1 METSACTRSV
11 RIYGSSYGCGGG
23 RHWGTCREGKTEE
36 TTDEKS
42 TASRA
47 RHTRREAWRRVRKTF
62 DTKQESAHTAADAHK
77 KVDVE
82 LFQRSCS
89 AAQLRQLAG
98 LAKCYR
104 RAQRWHPVVT
114 PMMEGRDMCAKK
126 RSNDRSPLPTAMVM
140 RRAARLNGSVSSATE
155 DEPAELILV
164 GASLSRREKLGAHPH
179 EGVPSRK
186 SGGERV
192 LHVWYDFCLDSG
204 RQERFSRLSMKPK

>member
-1 METSACTRSV
+1 MSIVAQTKRTQRRGVGTTGWQTRRRQTLSN
-11 RIYGSSYGCGGG
+11 SLELSCS
-23 RHWGTCREGKTEE
+23 RHAW
-36 TTDEKS
+36 
-42 TASRA
+42 
-47 RHTRREAWRRVRKTF
+47 REAWRRVRKTF

-126 RSNDRSPLPTAMVM
+126 RRMTA
-140 RRAARLNGSVSSATE
+140 RRCQR
-155 DEPAELILV
+155 P
-164 GASLSRREKLGAHPH
+164 
-179 EGVPSRK
+179 
-186 SGGERV
+186 
-192 LHVWYDFCLDSG
+192 W
-204 RQERFSRLSMKPK
+204 